1 MGIAPVSGAF
11 NAPEVSAWPKAGPA
25 VFDQHTWGFT
35 KGWLNGNWKNIYIGI
50 FVNQKTYFHFIPI
63 IYSIGMCWHM
73 KHIIITHMKFGMKY
87 ERHRKKKS
95 GLASSNEHV
104 HQVSGSACQ
113 VVHPSAQ
120 DSQRS
125 ENCRVAFTESSC
137 WEKKITTESARK
149 NSSPSSAAK
158 HVAFGEATVIEVCLL
173 FDPSWFNRAS
183 SPSLPLHDSSFESQV
198 QYRLGWPWHVVNV
211 SDWFT
216 HLWGCSRL
224 WKYEHCQ
231 KNHLLPH

>member
-1 MGIAPVSGAF
+1 MNDI
-11 NAPEVSAWPKAGPA
+11 E
-25 VFDQHTWGFT
+25 
-35 KGWLNGNWKNIYIGI
+35 
-50 FVNQKTYFHFIPI
+50 
-63 IYSIGMCWHM
+63 
-73 KHIIITHMKFGMKY
+73 
-87 ERHRKKKS
+87 KKKS

>member
-1 MGIAPVSGAF
+1 MNDIEKKVGISFIQWTCSSSFGISLSG
-11 NAPEVSAWPKAGPA
+11 GPPI
-25 VFDQHTWGFT
+25 GSRFT
-35 KGWLNGNWKNIYIGI
+35 AI
-50 FVNQKTYFHFIPI
+50 
-63 IYSIGMCWHM
+63 
-73 KHIIITHMKFGMKY
+73 
-87 ERHRKKKS
+87 RKLS
-95 GLASSNEHV
+95 GCLYWIELL
-104 HQVSGSACQ
+104 
-113 VVHPSAQ
+113 
-120 DSQRS
+120 R
-125 ENCRVAFTESSC
+125 
-137 WEKKITTESARK
+137 KKITTESARK